1 MVNYS
6 KGKIYKIESHLGNK
20 IYIGSTTKE
29 RLCQRMDT
37 LRHNYDSWKNNT
49 SELTTAYEIFEEY
62 GVNNCQ
68 LVLLES
74 FPCTCKDELE
84 SRKSFY
90 IKSMDCVNKVIPQRT
105 KKEYRED
112 NNDKLLEQA
121 RTYKKNN
128 RENLLEK
135 KQVSDKL
142 YRDNNKEK
150 ISARR
155 KEQRQIN
162 IDERREQERKY
173 RELNKEKIS
182 ARRKELRELKKEA
195 SK

>member
-84 SRKSFY
+84 SRKAFY

-112 NNDKLLEQA
+112 NKDKIKEYDLGRNEERNKKRAQVYVCECGQSITKSSKRRHIRSKPHLDKLNQ
-121 RTYKKNN
+121 
-128 RENLLEK
+128 
-135 KQVSDKL
+135 
-142 YRDNNKEK
+142 
-150 ISARR
+150 
-155 KEQRQIN
+155 
-162 IDERREQERKY
+162 
-173 RELNKEKIS
+173 
-182 ARRKELRELKKEA
+182 
-195 SK
+195 